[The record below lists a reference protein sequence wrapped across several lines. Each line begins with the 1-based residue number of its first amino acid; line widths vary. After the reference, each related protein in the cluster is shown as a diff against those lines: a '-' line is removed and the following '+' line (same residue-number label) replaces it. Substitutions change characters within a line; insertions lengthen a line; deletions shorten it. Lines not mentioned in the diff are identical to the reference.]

1 MTHKRV
7 LNLIILVSIFFDPN
21 AYAAGYTLRVG
32 AASMGTGQANP
43 VTFVAPYEYEFTYN
57 TKSNYEFRLSPGS
70 AALFGKK
77 FETKSTGAYIGL
89 GGGFLYDFNSP
100 GIGVYSALG
109 YDFFCGTFCLSFE
122 YLQTAGY
129 GKTFISP
136 YFIRLGM
143 GIWTK

>member
-1 MTHKRV
+1 MTQK
-7 LNLIILVSIFFDPN
+7 LISKLLLLVFAFLAPF
-21 AYAAGYTLRVG
+21 AYGAGYTLRVG

-57 TKSNYEFRLSPGS
+57 TKTNYEFRLSPG
-70 AALFGKK
+70 AAGLVGKK
-77 FETKSTGAYIGL
+77 FEAKSTGAYIGL
-89 GGGFLYDFNSP
+89 GGGILYDFNSP
-100 GIGVYSALG
+100 GVGVYSALG

-136 YFIRLGM
+136 YFVRIGM